1 MKEKIVKLKN
11 EERNDIGYIRR
22 ILAYG
27 IDWYV
32 GGVIASLPLIII
44 YMMINKEATYI
55 PQNLAIFEYP
65 LNIVAGSLSFLT
77 AFIYYV
83 VVPMCIFKGQ
93 TLGKKIVKIK
103 IVNTDF
109 TDATY
114 KQILIRQG
122 IMILLI
128 EGSVFTASNMLHQ
141 VLTLTT
147 GLNIISLYAYLGLG
161 ITILSGVLVILLQSK
176 RALHDVVTN
185 TKVVFIQSDKY
196 VLHTK
201 RTAKKQRKQMK
212 LTHAR

>member
-1 MKEKIVKLKN
+1 MKEKILKLKN

-32 GGVIASLPLIII
+32 GGVIASLPLIIM

-65 LNIVAGSLSFLT
+65 LNIVAGSLSFFI

-83 VVPMCIFKGQ
+83 IIPMFVFKGQ
-93 TLGKKIVKIK
+93 TLGKKILKIK
-103 IVNTDF
+103 IVNADF
-109 TDATY
+109 KEATC

-141 VLTLTT
+141 VVTLTT

-161 ITILSGVLVILLQSK
+161 ITIFSGLLVIVLKSK

-185 TKVVFIQSDKY
+185 TKVVFIQSDQY
-196 VLHTK
+196 ALETK
-201 RTAKKQRKQMK
+201 RIAKKQRKQMK